1 MKNIITCL
9 WFDQK
14 GLEAAEFY
22 TGLFPNSS
30 ISTRIDRDTNGNP
43 ASVPMTV
50 EFNLNGSPFVALN
63 GGPMFSFTEAVSF
76 QIMCEDQAEVDRY
89 WEALTEGGE
98 ESQCGWLKDRYGVSW
113 QVVPTR
119 LPELLGSSDPEVAR
133 KVVEAFMPMKKLD
146 IATLERAAIS

>member
-9 WFDQK
+9 WFDRQ
-14 GLEAAEFY
+14 GLEAAQFY
-22 TGLFPNSS
+22 TGVFPNSS
-30 ISTRIDRDTNGNP
+30 ISTRIDVDADGNP
-43 ASVPMTV
+43 ASTPMTV
-50 EFNLNGSPFVALN
+50 EFALNGSPFVALN

-76 QIMCEDQAEVDRY
+76 QIMCGDQAEVDYY
-89 WEALTEGGE
+89 WAALTEGGE

-119 LPELLGSSDPEVAR
+119 LPELLGDSDPEVVR

-146 IATLERAAIS
+146 IATLERAASS